1 VVHRTART
9 VACLVHGGLA
19 RRSLAWMTTRSMTRD
34 WISLSSLE
42 EEQEVLLGEVEVG
55 LQHLWLVC

>member
-1 VVHRTART
+1 
-9 VACLVHGGLA
+9 
-19 RRSLAWMTTRSMTRD
+19 MTTRSMTRD